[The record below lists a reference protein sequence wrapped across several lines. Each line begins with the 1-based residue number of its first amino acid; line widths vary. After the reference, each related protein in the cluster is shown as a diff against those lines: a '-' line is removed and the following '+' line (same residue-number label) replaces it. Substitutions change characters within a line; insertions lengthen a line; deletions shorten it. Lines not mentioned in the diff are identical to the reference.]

1 MIFTTVLVTCLVALM
16 GVFQQASV
24 DTLFATLTRFDATPA
39 LSSFTA
45 TVMHLTGAIT
55 RLTLDAA
62 PVAEVDRTLG
72 RPLGDGVTYGGAAA
86 YFDLDLDLPDFSAFG
101 LSFSDI
107 SDNKDSGI
115 VLPQPQPTW
124 DPNCEDEDD
133 CSQLPSAGVWSR
145 LTLGDVGW
153 WAYRFGVLCLATVI
167 VLVADSPEY
176 KRAFTDEVHPLFRT
190 LKQQYDLAL
199 NDLAPL
205 YQQHNND
212 SSVPLQI
219 EHIPDKPPASESTY
233 CPPSLSTESNLANP
247 AADAQT
253 PQTRSRPSTVFGHAR
268 CPGPFTPPHEDEDD
282 DDAEADAAYDAYLCR
297 ALNIARDVSGEP
309 PSEGWYR
316 YDDEPAVT
324 GHDAGRVDTRT
335 PLDALAGFTLEHVV
349 PVDAG

>member
-24 DTLFATLTRFDATPA
+24 DTLFSALARFDANPA

-62 PVAEVDRTLG
+62 PVADIDRTLG
-72 RPLGDGVTYGGAAA
+72 RPLGDGVTYGGAAFA
-86 YFDLDLDLPDFSAFG
+86 YLDLDLDLPDFSAFG
-101 LSFSDI
+101 FSFSD
-107 SDNKDSGI
+107 DGNGKDFAV
-115 VLPQPQPTW
+115 VLPKTK
-124 DPNCEDEDD
+124 DREDGDD
-133 CSQLPSAGVWSR
+133 CEPRVARVWSR
-145 LTLGDVGW
+145 LTFYDVGW
-153 WAYRFGVLCLATVI
+153 WAYRFGVLCLATAI
-167 VLVADSPEY
+167 VLVADSPEFR
-176 KRAFTDEVHPLFRT
+176 RACTDEVLPMLRT
-190 LKQQYDLAL
+190 LKQQCDLAL

-205 YQQHNND
+205 YEPHSKDPTSPVD
-212 SSVPLQI
+212 S
-219 EHIPDKPPASESTY
+219 EHIAHKPPASEPTY

-268 CPGPFTPPHEDEDD
+268 CPGPFTPPHEDSDEDA
-282 DDAEADAAYDAYLCR
+282 DAEADAAYDAYLSC
-297 ALNIARDVSGEP
+297 ALNIARDASGEP

-324 GHDAGRVDTRT
+324 GHDAGEVNART
-335 PLDALAGFTLEHVV
+335 PLNALAGLPLEHVV
-349 PVDAG
+349 LLVDAG